1 MQHQFEDQVRFW
13 QLQHLLDTHRGRLVV
28 EQPDAHGYGEISIE
42 LDENVKVPTHALSV
56 LLNLARLISM
66 RALPAFA
73 WLRTSDPMCSPSR
86 SQSVQMNSALEYLA
100 WLRMF
105 SAIGCLSY

>member
-1 MQHQFEDQVRFW
+1 
-13 QLQHLLDTHRGRLVV
+13 LLDTHRGRLVV

-73 WLRTSDPMCSPSR
+73 
-86 SQSVQMNSALEYLA
+86 
-100 WLRMF
+100 
-105 SAIGCLSY
+105 